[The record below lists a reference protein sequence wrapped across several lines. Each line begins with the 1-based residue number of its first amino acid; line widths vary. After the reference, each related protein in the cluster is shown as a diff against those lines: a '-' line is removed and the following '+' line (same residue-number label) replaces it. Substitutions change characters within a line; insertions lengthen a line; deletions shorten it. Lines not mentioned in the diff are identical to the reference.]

1 MEDSTYASPHKRKK
15 RPVKKLPGALFQEVV
30 DAGSR
35 KTFFVNCGIIDLK

>member
-1 MEDSTYASPHKRKK
+1 MSEQ
-15 RPVKKLPGALFQEVV
+15 LPDALFQEIV